1 MFDLTPN
8 QARSFWAAWGGW
20 AMDGM
25 DSFIYALVL
34 APAMRDLLPK
44 SGIAPTAANVGSYG
58 AILFAIFMLGWGVA
72 LLWGPIAD
80 RFGRARTLMFTIL
93 WFSVF
98 TLLAAFAQ
106 SIWSLAFYRFMA
118 GFGIGGEWAVGAA
131 LVNEALPEK
140 RRVIGGGFMHTGYY
154 FGFFVAAAA
163 NYFIGSRFGWRP
175 MFIAG
180 GLPAL
185 VVAYLYNRVHE
196 PPQWQQKAAE
206 ARQAMH
212 HAFLEIF
219 SPRYLRATI
228 LNSTY
233 VLASIAGLWAGSA
246 YVPTAITELARNAGR
261 AADAARLAS
270 WSGAILA
277 IGTIIGAAISPF
289 LAEWLG
295 RKAALGIFF
304 ALMLAFIVL
313 SFGYVFY
320 LGPGALEWFLI
331 CTFFL
336 GVGGASFAVYSFWLP
351 EQYGTELPRQRLRL
365 RHLRRTLRRSRHL
378 LRPSRRHPPLRH
390 PGQTRSP
397 NRHLLRPR
405 PPTPPPSHRNQR
417 QTPPRVIRL
426 PSPCRHP
433 HACHSEERSDEES
446 LRLASCSRCPVA
458 TVGIIVTGAPPPPP
472 LSLQLL
478 ILKVV

>member
-1 MFDLTPN
+1 MLDLTPN
-8 QARSFWAAWGGW
+8 QSRSFWAAWAGW

-58 AILFAIFMLGWGVA
+58 AILFALFMVGWGVA

-93 WFSVF
+93 WFSAF

-106 SIWSLAFYRFMA
+106 TIWSLAFYRFMA

-180 GLPAL
+180 GVPAL

-219 SPRYLRATI
+219 SARYLRATI

-261 AADAARLAS
+261 AADAAARLAS

-320 LGPGALEWFLI
+320 LGPGALEWFLV

-336 GVGGASFAVYSFWLP
+336 GVGGASFAVYSFWVP
-351 EQYGTELPRQRLRL
+351 EQYGTSCRASAFAFATCAGRFAGAGISFALAAGI
-365 RHLRRTLRRSRHL
+365 RHYGTL
-378 LRPSRRHPPLRH
+378 
-390 PGQTRSP
+390 GK
-397 NRHLLRPR
+397 
-405 PPTPPPSHRNQR
+405 
-417 QTPPRVIRL
+417 
-426 PSPCRHP
+426 
-433 HACHSEERSDEES
+433 
-446 LRLASCSRCPVA
+446 PVA
-458 TVGIIVTGAPPPPP
+458 LTAIFFAVALLLLP
-472 LSLQLL
+472 LADETKGKPLPA
-478 ILKVV
+478 

>member
-8 QARSFWAAWGGW
+8 QSRSFWASWGGW

-34 APAMRDLLPK
+34 APAMRELLPK

-58 AILFAIFMLGWGVA
+58 AILFALFMVGWGVA

-131 LVNEALPEK
+131 LVNEALPEN

-154 FGFFVAAAA
+154 FGFFVAAMA
-163 NYFIGSRFGWRP
+163 NYFVGSRFGWRP
-175 MFIAG
+175 MFFVG

-196 PPQWQQKAAE
+196 PPRWQEKSAE

-212 HAFLEIF
+212 KAFLEIF
-219 SPRYLRATI
+219 SPRYLRNTI

-261 AADAARLAS
+261 AAEAAKLAS

-295 RKAALGIFF
+295 RKTTLALFF

-320 LGPGALEWFLI
+320 LGPNALEWFLV
-331 CTFFL
+331 CTFFSAKVL
-336 GVGGASFAVYSFWLP
+336 HA
-351 EQYGTELPRQRLRL
+351 
-365 RHLRRTLRRSRHL
+365 RREE
-378 LRPSRRHPPLRH
+378 
-390 PGQTRSP
+390 G
-397 NRHLLRPR
+397 RPR
-405 PPTPPPSHRNQR
+405 MEGEIVLVSRVAVRVVPADDEAEECVRQCSYFQLVTHLVEKGRNSSVDYEILVYHRDKHVDCYNTARNRGLRDRFLQM
-417 QTPPRVIRL
+417 
-426 PSPCRHP
+426 
-433 HACHSEERSDEES
+433 RSGQAAVWTRIS
-446 LRLASCSRCPVA
+446 
-458 TVGIIVTGAPPPPP
+458 
-472 LSLQLL
+472 
-478 ILKVV
+478 

>member
-1 MFDLTPN
+1 MDDAWTPSST
-8 QARSFWAAWGGW
+8 RSSSLRPCAICC
-20 AMDGM
+20 
-25 DSFIYALVL
+25 SKI
-34 APAMRDLLPK
+34 RH
-44 SGIAPTAANVGSYG
+44 IAPTAANVGSYG
-58 AILFAIFMLGWGVA
+58 AILFALFMVGWGVA

-93 WFSVF
+93 WFSAF

-106 SIWSLAFYRFMA
+106 TIWSLAFYRFMA

-180 GLPAL
+180 GIPAL
-185 VVAYLYNRVHE
+185 VVAYLYNRVQE
-196 PPQWQQKAAE
+196 PPQWRQKAAQ

-212 HAFLEIF
+212 RAFLEIF

-233 VLASIAGLWAGSA
+233 VLASIAGLCAGSA

-304 ALMLAFIVL
+304 ALMLAFIL
-313 SFGYVFY
+313 ISFGYVFY
-320 LGPGALEWFLI
+320 LGPGALEWFLV

-336 GVGGASFAVYSFWLP
+336 GVGGASFCRLLLLGARAVRH
-351 EQYGTELPRQRLRL
+351 QLPRQRVRL
-365 RHLRRTLRRSRHL
+365 RHLRGPLRWRGHLVRISRGHPL
-378 LRPSRRHPPLRH
+378 LRHVGQACGPHRNLLRH
-390 PGQTRSP
+390 CS
-397 NRHLLRPR
+397 
-405 PPTPPPSHRNQR
+405 S
-417 QTPPRVIRL
+417 
-426 PSPCRHP
+426 
-433 HACHSEERSDEES
+433 A
-446 LRLASCSRCPVA
+446 LAI
-458 TVGIIVTGAPPPPP
+458 G
-472 LSLQLL
+472 
-478 ILKVV
+478 

>member
-1 MFDLTPN
+1 MLDLTPN

-34 APAMRDLLPK
+34 APAMRDLLTK

-58 AILFAIFMLGWGVA
+58 AILFALFMVGWGVA

-175 MFIAG
+175 MIIAG

-196 PPQWQQKAAE
+196 PPRWQQKTAE

-212 HAFLEIF
+212 RAFLEIF

-233 VLASIAGLWAGSA
+233 VLASIAGLWVVSGLCAHRHHRTRPG
-246 YVPTAITELARNAGR
+246 NAGR

-277 IGTIIGAAISPF
+277 ISTIIGAAISPF

-313 SFGYVFY
+313 SFGYVFSS
-320 LGPGALEWFLI
+320 GTRRPRMVPGLLTI
-331 CTFFL
+331 FL
-336 GVGGASFAVYSFWLP
+336 GVGGASCRRLP
-351 EQYGTELPRQRLRL
+351 PSGSPNNTAPVAARQRL
-365 RHLRRTLRRSRHL
+365 
-378 LRPSRRHPPLRH
+378 
-390 PGQTRSP
+390 
-397 NRHLLRPR
+397 
-405 PPTPPPSHRNQR
+405 
-417 QTPPRVIRL
+417 L
-426 PSPCRHP
+426 PSPP
-433 HACHSEERSDEES
+433 AQD
-446 LRLASCSRCPVA
+446 ASPARASPS
-458 TVGIIVTGAPPPPP
+458 P
-472 LSLQLL
+472 
-478 ILKVV
+478 